1 LRASLDHDAG
11 FGLDVGEQALNL
23 GNAVAGV
30 VLIVAVIVALRPV
43 PPAPQAVPQ
52 IAAFSPEKT
61 IAKNDTDNAER
72 GGTGYEAVQTI
83 IAQRCAMCHGEAVQM
98 KNVRLDSPAAL
109 KQHAQSVYQQ
119 VVVSKA
125 MPMNN
130 ATQITEAERAVI
142 GAWFVAGAP
151 VK

>member
-1 LRASLDHDAG
+1 
-11 FGLDVGEQALNL
+11 
-23 GNAVAGV
+23 
-30 VLIVAVIVALRPV
+30 
-43 PPAPQAVPQ
+43 
-52 IAAFSPEKT
+52 
-61 IAKNDTDNAER
+61 
-72 GGTGYEAVQTI
+72 
-83 IAQRCAMCHGEAVQM
+83 
-98 KNVRLDSPAAL
+98 
-109 KQHAQSVYQQ
+109 VYQQ